1 VTTRRIVKKPAPKMP
16 RQAPPDMIRDKN
28 IASLGTLAV
37 SQNAL
42 VACVIYETAG
52 NVVLAVP
59 HDGSKATL
67 HGLLRKAC
75 EAEGIGL
82 A

>member
-1 VTTRRIVKKPAPKMP
+1 MTVRARKVPATRERA
-16 RQAPPDMIRDKN
+16 APPDMIRDKN
-28 IASLGTLAV
+28 IASLGPLAI
-37 SQNAL
+37 SQHAL

-52 NVVLAVP
+52 NVVLAIP

-75 EAEGIGL
+75 EVEGIEL